1 MYMGV
6 DINNGVGDNY
16 EQYVWEPELVKI
28 NALKA
33 ATQAA
38 CIILSID

>member
-1 MYMGV
+1 MGV

-33 ATQAA
+33 AT
-38 CIILSID
+38 